1 MVGRQTTAARERVRK
16 GQRLATDI
24 SAPDARREGRV
35 ARLRTM
41 TEQEGAVRLG
51 DAAQT
56 LGVSS
61 MTLRRDLA
69 EGTSGLDLLGG
80 YIVARNRQPAA
91 KPYALQSEQDVHVR
105 AKAEAG
111 RRAAALVQP
120 GDTIFID
127 CGTTMPHLVAGLD
140 PELDITIICYALNIA
155 AAVCQMSRA
164 QIVMLGGVFHRPS
177 ATFFSEEAM
186 LSLQRI
192 GINKAFLSAGGLHD
206 KHGATCSN
214 FNEVPVKRAVLDR
227 AVSAFLVMDSS
238 KIGQVKPAHFAP
250 GSAFD
255 SVVTETS

>member
-1 MVGRQTTAARERVRK
+1 MNRNVALETST
-16 GQRLATDI
+16 
-24 SAPDARREGRV
+24 SDARRDIRV
-35 ARLRTM
+35 SRLRSLA
-41 TEQEGAVRLG
+41 EQEGSVRLG
-51 DAAQT
+51 DAAQL

-69 EGTSGLDLLGG
+69 DGTSGLDLLGG
-80 YIVARNRQPAA
+80 YVVARNRQTTA
-91 KPYALQSEQDVHVR
+91 KPYVLQSEQDIHIQ

-111 RRAAALVQP
+111 RRAAALVQS

-140 PELDITIICYALNIA
+140 TDLEITIICYALNIA
-155 AAVCQMSRA
+155 SAVCRMPRA
-164 QIVMLGGVFHRPS
+164 QIVLLGGVFHPPS
-177 ATFFSEEAM
+177 ATFCSEEAIM
-186 LSLQRI
+186 SFQRI

-227 AVSAFLVMDSS
+227 AIRAFLVIDSS

-250 GSAFD
+250 ASAFNGI
-255 SVVTETS
+255 VTELS